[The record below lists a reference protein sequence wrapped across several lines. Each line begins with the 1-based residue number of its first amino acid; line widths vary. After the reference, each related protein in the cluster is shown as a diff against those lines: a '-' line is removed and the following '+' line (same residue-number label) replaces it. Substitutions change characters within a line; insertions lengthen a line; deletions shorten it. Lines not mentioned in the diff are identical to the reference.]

1 MASGI
6 CPPPLTAPIDV
17 GDGAGAVPLVQ
28 VAGQVPRRSLSLS
41 VVEWPQ
47 NLHVCLQPF
56 QVDLYRRS
64 PLRASTTHFQAGWRR
79 RFAAAAQRSVQEVDI
94 IIGAFPARLS
104 CLTTSTQV
112 KARLLAEV
120 AILVLAM
127 ASSAG

>member
-1 MASGI
+1 M
-6 CPPPLTAPIDV
+6 
-17 GDGAGAVPLVQ
+17 
-28 VAGQVPRRSLSLS
+28 
-41 VVEWPQ
+41 
-47 NLHVCLQPF
+47 
-56 QVDLYRRS
+56 
-64 PLRASTTHFQAGWRR
+64 RAFTTHFQAGVRS

-104 CLTTSTQV
+104 GLTTSTQV